1 MFGFARRSLRKAL
14 FASFAVLLTITLG
27 DYAAAQS
34 DAMPSWND
42 GTVKGAI
49 MEFVARVTAQGGA
62 EFVPPAERIAVF
74 DNDGTLWCEQPVYF
88 QAAFALDQVKAMA
101 PQHPEWKQQP
111 FKAFLSH
118 DKDALA
124 AQGEK
129 GLPMLVAAA
138 PRDRFRRRLH
148 LFQST
153 NRQRILLGRGPH
165 LQFQEHRHA
174 IPERDGL
181 PHRLGRIA
189 FRHQHV
195 QLGLVGYYLQQV
207 TDDFGAPAALGGFRS
222 RVAGV
227 GPQVGFLFPIG
238 GMQGY
243 LNPKGYWEFAAQ
255 NRPEGWNTWVT
266 FAISPAAP
274 ELASTKPVV
283 RKY

>member
-1 MFGFARRSLRKAL
+1 
-14 FASFAVLLTITLG
+14 
-27 DYAAAQS
+27 
-34 DAMPSWND
+34 
-42 GTVKGAI
+42 
-49 MEFVARVTAQGGA
+49 
-62 EFVPPAERIAVF
+62 
-74 DNDGTLWCEQPVYF
+74 
-88 QAAFALDQVKAMA
+88 
-101 PQHPEWKQQP
+101 
-111 FKAFLSH
+111 
-118 DKDALA
+118 
-124 AQGEK
+124 
-129 GLPMLVAAA
+129 
-138 PRDRFRRRLH
+138 
-148 LFQST
+148 
-153 NRQRILLGRGPH
+153 
-165 LQFQEHRHA
+165 
-174 IPERDGL
+174 
-181 PHRLGRIA
+181 LGRIA